1 MMIIDK
7 ARKIISIIL
16 LLCGMLTIFI
26 FSTMD
31 GERSTNTSKSIIEI
45 SPNDLNREAYGENEL
60 DQKMREQNVLTVRMN
75 KKIRKIAHFFE
86 FCVLSMIIVFTLN
99 SFNLNGQKSYIIA
112 LMFAFLYACTDELHQ
127 FFISGRD
134 ARFLDV
140 IIDSTGGAFGLAIYA
155 AVTELFV
162 EIKEKL
168 FTKTKM

>member
-1 MMIIDK
+1 M
-7 ARKIISIIL
+7 RK
-16 LLCGMLTIFI
+16 
-26 FSTMD
+26 
-31 GERSTNTSKSIIEI
+31 
-45 SPNDLNREAYGENEL
+45 LNFF
-60 DQKMREQNVLTVRMN
+60 TVIMN
-75 KKIRKIAHFFE
+75 KRIRNIVHFFD
-86 FCVLSMIIVFTLN
+86 FCVLSMVLVFTLN

-112 LMFAFLYACTDELHQ
+112 LMFVFLYACTDELHQ

-155 AVTELFV
+155 AVSELFV